1 MHITSI
7 HGYEVVSSDFIRE
20 GRENPLPS
28 RVIQVHQFPDSIT
41 GKNIITVFQRITVIY
56 TLTVMQGYILHQ
68 NQFPPIRSGKF
79 LLNMDLFIDFQSS
92 KINILQIKPFFP
104 LFSPFYSLFST
115 FFHFSLFSLNF
126 FPPKMVFYSY
136 PLLEGGNVIYIVYP
150 YSNVNN
156 GKKNDRNVDYL
167 IV

>member
-92 KINILQIKPFFP
+92 KIKDFANKTFFSPFFP
-104 LFSPFYSLFST
+104 FLFPFFY
-115 FFHFSLFSLNF
+115 F
-126 FPPKMVFYSY
+126 FPFFPFLS
-136 PLLEGGNVIYIVYP
+136 
-150 YSNVNN
+150 
-156 GKKNDRNVDYL
+156 
-167 IV
+167 